1 MAIEFQASS
10 FLKRLD
16 VISQTQVPYAAQ
28 QSLKRLG
35 WELRAEV
42 GQHLQAI
49 YENPVP
55 ITVKSPLYK
64 ADGLELRVSIRDQVK
79 KGWPPAAYLYPGSD
93 QAQSNAALIT
103 GFQKFLWNRGFLT
116 QEETVLTWATK
127 GRRKNLA
134 PTNQYGNVRP
144 GFVAAVMAALGT
156 TTPGGLGRL
165 QTPKARYAR
174 SKYGVTRY
182 FVTSSARREEKG
194 LNRLPPG
201 VWRVQGRQRPELL
214 FGVMNKTAT
223 VPRQFEFEAVVR
235 QSTEKLLP
243 GILANEV
250 RRALG

>member
-16 VISQTQVPYAAQ
+16 VISQAQVPYAAT

-35 WELRAEV
+35 WELRAEL
-42 GQHLQAI
+42 GQHLQAV
-49 YENPVP
+49 YDDPVP
-55 ITVKSPLYK
+55 ITVSSPLYK
-64 ADGLELRVSIRDQVK
+64 AEGLELRVSIRDKVN

-93 QAQSNAALIT
+93 QGDNKALVT
-103 GFQKFLWNRGFLT
+103 GFQRFLWARGYLT
-116 QEETVLTWATK
+116 QGETVLTWLPRS
-127 GRRKNLA
+127 GV
-134 PTNQYGNVRP
+134 PTTQYGNVNP
-144 GFVAAVMAALGT
+144 GFVAAVQAALGST
-156 TTPGGLGRL
+156 SPGGMGRL
-165 QTPKARYAR
+165 QDPKARYAK
-174 SKYGVTRY
+174 SKFGATRY
-182 FVTSSARREEKG
+182 FVTSSGTAQRGG
-194 LNRLPPG
+194 LSKLPPG

-214 FGVMNKTAT
+214 FGVMNKPAT